1 MDLHGVGHH
10 LLLCN
15 GKSCIR
21 NGAEAITEAIR
32 RDIHD
37 QSLTDTI
44 HTTKTLCNGQCKYG
58 PIVVLYPLGY
68 WYRGMT
74 PTLGK
79 ALVKSIGVQRPYKQ
93 PLLYSYARKGFQSEL
108 F

>member
-21 NGAEAITEAIR
+21 NGAEVVTKAIR
-32 RDIHD
+32 KDIHD
-37 QSLTDTI
+37 QNLSDTI
-44 HTTKTLCNGQCKYG
+44 HTTKTFCNGQCKHG
-58 PIVVLYPLGY
+58 PIVVLYPSGY
-68 WYRGMT
+68 WCRTMT

-79 ALVKSIGVQRPYKQ
+79 ALVKSIGAQCPIKQ
-93 PLLYSYARKGFQSEL
+93 SLLYSYTLKEFQSEQP
-108 F
+108 